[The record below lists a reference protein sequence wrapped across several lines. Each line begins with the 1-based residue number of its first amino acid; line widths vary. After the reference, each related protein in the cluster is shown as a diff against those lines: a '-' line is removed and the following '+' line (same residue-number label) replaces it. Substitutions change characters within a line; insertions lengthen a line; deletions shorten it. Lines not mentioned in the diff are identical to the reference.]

1 MSIQNEAADNEAE
14 LAAYQ
19 ETVRIMLG
27 FRTIA
32 EVEDAFRR
40 PLVQAAVKTLEHAL
54 TQTRQRGQ
62 PDEFALAAAVEAVLI
77 AQAQGSLN
85 DLDVQKIFNDP
96 THHELP
102 SEALEALSNKLW
114 QPLGA
119 ETD

>member
-1 MSIQNEAADNEAE
+1 MSTRTEAADTEAE

-19 ETVRIMLG
+19 ETVRVMLG

-32 EVEDAFRR
+32 EVEDVFRR

-77 AQAQGSLN
+77 AQAQGSLS

-96 THHELP
+96 SHHELP
-102 SEALEALSNKLW
+102 SAALEALSNNLW
-114 QPLGA
+114 EQLGA